1 MSQSQFVNFIPL
13 ILIGFALV
21 GYGLNKNKTKELFT
35 ETLVNIGMFIGFQ
48 LFSRGAT
55 ELNKS
60 AFLKLKGYSASNIEE
75 TIIVFLCTFLLVD
88 FTYYWVH
95 RLSHK
100 SGFFWS
106 MHSVHHSS
114 REFNFSTALRLSWLS
129 PYINWLFYVP
139 LVLLGVPLKFIFISH
154 VANLWFQFFIHTQM
168 IDKLGILDHILNTPA
183 NHRVH
188 HSSQPMYIDKNF
200 GGVFMFWD
208 KLFGTYAPETERVK
222 RYGIT
227 GEEIGSYNPVV
238 VNLKPV
244 SKYIIGQFL
253 KLKGRQLS

>member
-1 MSQSQFVNFIPL
+1 MSQDLVTNLIPL
-13 ILIGFALV
+13 ILIGLALI
-21 GYGLNKNKTKELFT
+21 GYGLNKSKTNALFK
-35 ETLVNIGMFIGFQ
+35 ETLLNIGMFIGFQ
-48 LFSRGAT
+48 FFSRGAT
-55 ELNKS
+55 EINKT
-60 AFLKLKGYSASNIEE
+60 AFLKLKGFSVSTIEE
-75 TIIVFLCTFLLVD
+75 TAIVFICTFLLVD

-129 PYINWLFYVP
+129 PYINWFFYAP

-168 IDKLGILDHILNTPA
+168 IDKLGFLDHIFNTPS

-188 HSSQPMYIDKNF
+188 HSSEQKYIDKNF
-200 GGVFMFWD
+200 GGVLMIWD
-208 KLFGTYAPETERVK
+208 KLFGTYTPETERVQK
-222 RYGIT
+222 YGIT
-227 GEEIGSYNPVV
+227 GEQIDSHNPVV

-244 SKYIIGQFL
+244 SQYIIG
-253 KLKGRQLS
+253 KLVKQRGRQL